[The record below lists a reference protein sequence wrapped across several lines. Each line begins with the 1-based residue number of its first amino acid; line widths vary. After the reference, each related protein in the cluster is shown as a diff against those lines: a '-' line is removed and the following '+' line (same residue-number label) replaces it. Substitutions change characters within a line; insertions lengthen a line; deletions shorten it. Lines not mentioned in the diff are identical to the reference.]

1 MQFEI
6 LGNMTDV
13 SAEVQ
18 NIGVLPEQVHGLALN
33 LL

>member
-18 NIGVLPEQVHGLALN
+18 NVGVLPEKVH